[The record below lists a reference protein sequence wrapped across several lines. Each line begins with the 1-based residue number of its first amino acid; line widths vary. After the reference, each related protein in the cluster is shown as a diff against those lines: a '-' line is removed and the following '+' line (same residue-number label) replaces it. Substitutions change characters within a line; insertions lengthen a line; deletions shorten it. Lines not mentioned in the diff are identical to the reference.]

1 MTTREELKA
10 LAETVQKLTG
20 LSSETDVLVECA
32 LEECRPN
39 AAGTKVIYTE
49 GEREKTYWARDWTIS
64 KVQRERTVAAL
75 LARIEQMKE

>member
-1 MTTREELKA
+1 MTREELKA
-10 LAETVQKLTG
+10 LAERVMALSG
-20 LSSETDVLVECA
+20 LSNETDILVECA

-64 KVQRERTVAAL
+64 KVQRERTAAAL
-75 LARIEQMKE
+75 LALAEQQP